1 MRATPSYQ
9 ADFGKTEHERS
20 SSAIT
25 SFFDKLSSKKSS
37 KTCSLSAKALN
48 DLDMELLIASI
59 NNR

>member
-9 ADFGKTEHERS
+9 ADFGKTEQEHS

-25 SFFDKLSSKKSS
+25 SFFSKLSSKKSS
-37 KTCSLSAKALN
+37 KACSLSAKALN

-59 NNR
+59 NNK